1 MLRTSFPFDKIENDL
16 RILIAKLFESLPVM
30 GKVGNGLSSLQ
41 ASNSVPINMRKA
53 RVEKIPL
60 KENE

>member
-30 GKVGNGLSSLQ
+30 DKVGNGLSSLQ